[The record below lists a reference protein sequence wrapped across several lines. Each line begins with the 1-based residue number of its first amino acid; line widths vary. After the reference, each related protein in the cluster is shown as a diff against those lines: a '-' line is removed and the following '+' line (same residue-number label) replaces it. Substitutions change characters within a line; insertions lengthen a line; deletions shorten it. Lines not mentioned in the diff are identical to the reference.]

1 MSPGLLRTVIALFF
15 LSGAIGLVYEV
26 VWAKL
31 LGAVLGHT
39 GLAHAV
45 VLATFMGGLAIGNAW
60 LGRLADRAKSQ
71 LTLYGWLEIGVG
83 LFAALSPVLL
93 AGLSAGYVQVVKAT
107 GLTGN
112 GLLAAKIAV
121 AALALLPPTILMGGT
136 LPALGRFTTR
146 SMATMQSS
154 IARLYFLNSFGAVAG
169 SLVAGFLWIPSLGLD
184 RTLMLGAVLNVAVGM
199 AAIVIGKRI
208 AEVQPELAPEP
219 EARLAEDAGRVY
231 GAGPV
236 RLMLVAVAFSGFVS
250 LAFEVA
256 WIRLLSLVLG
266 SSTFSFS
273 LMLAAFVGGIA
284 TGSWLVHKG
293 LAPGKDPFAQFGWAQ
308 AGIALSVLL
317 TLPFYERLPLWVM
330 QLGAMVPRAEGTFLL
345 FEGFKFAVCFLLML
359 APATCIGMTL
369 PLATRVVTRAVGEV
383 GTRVGMVFSLNT
395 FGNLTGA
402 LLAALVMLPA
412 LGLRGTIL
420 TGVAINL
427 TLAGAVALAV
437 AGRTVKGFAT
447 AAVPLAAFA
456 VYVAAVPGWD
466 MRMLATGTYR
476 HTAAAV
482 LLKSED
488 PWKEAGDFE
497 HLFHHDD
504 ASASIDVTRRGEN
517 VTLSTNGKADAS
529 SRNDMGTQKLLGH
542 LPLVLHPDAKDVMIV
557 GLGSGATAGAVL
569 THPVQAVDVVE
580 ISPGVVEANRFFKD
594 VSRDALADPRTRL
607 HLEDAGGF
615 LRLSNRQ
622 YDVLIS
628 EPSNPWVAGI
638 GNLFSADFYEEATRH
653 LKPGGLMVQ
662 WFHLYEMD
670 NETLKLVLRTFT
682 QRFPHVA
689 LWQVQQADVV
699 LIGSHQPIDPG
710 AAGMAARMRSPE
722 VAKDLASIGVR
733 RLPTLLAMQMAS
745 DATVRRMAGDGPV
758 NTELRPILEYQ
769 APRAFFMNASAILP
783 FEADDRRVG
792 PSRGTSQLLLP
803 RAQASGAL
811 RLNTGDWQEIS
822 ESRARWFTTEANRP
836 VSRVFLE
843 AWRRAEPDA
852 ERPQGELVDWLRAQ
866 GHLEAAQAALQPLLA
881 KHPDHPAYLDVAVDL
896 AFELLPT
903 RVGFLGVDEAAYKQT
918 KAQVEKLRRLAPA
931 TEDELDRRMAAIAFA
946 AGFSQD
952 GYACI
957 DRSAERTQGGERL
970 ALWMVAAQ
978 AAMDVRDHRT
988 AANYLRRALAQDPT
1002 YGPALAIGQ
1011 ELAKRRSH
1019 RQAP

>member
-71 LTLYGWLEIGVG
+71 LALYGWLEIGVG
-83 LFAALSPVLL
+83 LFAALSPALL
-93 AGLSAGYVQVVKAT
+93 AGLSSGYVQIVKAT
-107 GLTGN
+107 GLTGG

-169 SLVAGFLWIPSLGLD
+169 SLVAGFVWIPGLGLD
-184 RTLMLGAVLNVAVGM
+184 RTLLLGAVLNVGVGLL
-199 AAIVIGKRI
+199 AIVLSKRI
-208 AEVQPELAPEP
+208 DEASGEAFPEP
-219 EARLAEDAGRVY
+219 VTVDAEPDRVF
-231 GAGPV
+231 GATQV
-236 RLMLVAVAFSGFVS
+236 RLMLAAVTLSGFVS

-266 SSTFSFS
+266 SSTYSFS
-273 LMLAAFVGGIA
+273 LMLAAFVGGISL
-284 TGSWLVHKG
+284 GSLLVHRG
-293 LAPGKDPFAQFGWAQ
+293 LAPGKNPFVQFGWAQ
-308 AGIALSVLL
+308 AGIAASVLL

-330 QLGAMVPRAEGTFLL
+330 QLGALVPRAEGTFLL
-345 FEGFKFAVCFLLML
+345 FEGFKFTVCFLLML

-402 LLAALVMLPA
+402 LLAALVMLPV

-420 TGVAINL
+420 TGVAINV
-427 TLAGAVALAV
+427 TLAAGIALAV
-437 AGRTVKGFAT
+437 AGRNGKGLVT
-447 AAVPLAAFA
+447 AAAPLVALA
-456 VYVAAVPGWD
+456 VYVLVVPAWD
-466 MRMLATGTYR
+466 MRLLASGTYR
-476 HTAAAV
+476 QNSARS
-482 LLKSED
+482 LLNSAD
-488 PWKEAGDFE
+488 PWAKAGQVKL
-497 HLFHHDD
+497 LFHHDD
-504 ASASIDVTRRGEN
+504 ATASIDVTQHNDEIS
-517 VTLSTNGKADAS
+517 LSTNGKVDAS
-529 SRNDMGTQKLLGH
+529 SKFDMGTQKLLGH
-542 LPLVLHPDAKDVMIV
+542 LPLLLHPAAKDVMVV
-557 GLGSGATAGAVL
+557 GLGSGATVGSVL
-569 THPVQAVDVVE
+569 THPVDAVDVVE
-580 ISPGVVEANRFFKD
+580 ISPGVIEANRFFKE
-594 VSRDALADPRTRL
+594 VNRNALADPRTRV
-607 HLEDAGGF
+607 HLEDAAGF
-615 LRLSNRQ
+615 LRLANRQ

-638 GNLFSADFYEEATRH
+638 GNLFSADFYEEASRH

-670 NETLKLVLRTFT
+670 NATFQLVLRTFT
-682 QRFPHVA
+682 QHYPHVA
-689 LWQVQQADVV
+689 LWQVQQSDVV
-699 LIGSHQPIDPG
+699 LVGSHQPIAPDLG
-710 AAGMAARMRSPE
+710 GMAARLQTPGAAE
-722 VAKDLASIGVR
+722 DLASIGVR
-733 RLPTLLAMQMAS
+733 RLPTVLAMQMAT
-745 DATVRRMAGDGPV
+745 DAGVRRMAGEGPV

-769 APRAFFMNASAILP
+769 APRAFFMGASATLP
-783 FEADDRRVG
+783 WEHDERMTG
-792 PSRGTSQLLLP
+792 PSRGPSGLLLG
-803 RAQASGAL
+803 QAVAAGTQ
-811 RLNTGDWQEIS
+811 RLETADWQEILDHRS
-822 ESRARWFTTEANRP
+822 RWFDSGLNRP
-836 VSRVFLE
+836 VTRVFLE
-843 AWRRAEPDA
+843 AWKRAEPGAD
-852 ERPQGELVDWLRAQ
+852 RPQAELVDWLRGQ
-866 GHLEAAQAALQPLLA
+866 GHLEAAQAALEPLLA
-881 KHPDHPAYLDVAVDL
+881 KHPKHPAYLDTAVDL
-896 AFELLPT
+896 AFDLMPA
-903 RVGFLGVDEAAYKQT
+903 RVGFLGADEAAYRRA
-918 KAQVEKLRRLAPA
+918 KAQVESLRAVAPEA
-931 TEDELDRRMAAIAFA
+931 ADGLDRRMAAIAFA
-946 AGFSQD
+946 AGYPQD

-978 AAMDVRDHRT
+978 AALDVRDHRT

-1011 ELAKRRSH
+1011 ELAKRRAH